1 MKTLEQIEKAAL
13 LERLIAMRFRAE
25 SAADSLG
32 IGRTT
37 FYRKLKAWGLVAPMR
52 CSIAD
57 RRGILAEW
65 KLRIMAALD
74 EIQEPRCACDCCCEE
89 PDYGPVTPPAPGTKE
104 HDLQQVYAKA
114 IKDELNG
121 NGRLSR
127 FLRNF

>member
-25 SAADSLG
+25 VAADSLG

-37 FYRKLKAWGLVAPMR
+37 FYRKLKSWGLVAPMR

-65 KLRIMAALD
+65 KLRVMAELTELEDFAGELT
-74 EIQEPRCACDCCCEE
+74 QET
-89 PDYGPVTPPAPGTKE
+89 Y
-104 HDLQQVYAKA
+104 L
-114 IKDELNG
+114 
-121 NGRLSR
+121 
-127 FLRNF
+127 